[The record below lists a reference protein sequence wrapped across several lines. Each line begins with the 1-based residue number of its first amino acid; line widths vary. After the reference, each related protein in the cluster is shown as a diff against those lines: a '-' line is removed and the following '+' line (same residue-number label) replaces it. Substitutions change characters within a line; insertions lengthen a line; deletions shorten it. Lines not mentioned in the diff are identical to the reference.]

1 MQVAGDA
8 SIEVELAARNAVTS
22 IALCEDSLPAE
33 GLAAGAST
41 IITAQVMLGWRK
53 LITHLARTYLPL
65 FLQYHV
71 DSCIKCY
78 VAGQSSVPIEEECLC
93 TQGCL
98 HRQKPLR
105 VPIAS

>member
-41 IITAQVMLGWRK
+41 VITAQVMLG
-53 LITHLARTYLPL
+53 
-65 FLQYHV
+65 QEN
-71 DSCIKCY
+71 
-78 VAGQSSVPIEEECLC
+78 SSHIQPGHICPRPCSALGTPALSAVWLVKALCL
-93 TQGCL
+93 L
-98 HRQKPLR
+98 
-105 VPIAS
+105 

>member
-41 IITAQVMLGWRK
+41 IITAQVG
-53 LITHLARTYLPL
+53 ART
-65 FLQYHV
+65 V
-71 DSCIKCY
+71 ACIWPEY
-78 VAGQSSVPIEEECLC
+78 ICLC
-93 TQGCL
+93 PCNT
-98 HRQKPLR
+98 
-105 VPIAS
+105 VWTSASVALWLVKAL

>member
-41 IITAQVMLGWRK
+41 IITAQVML
-53 LITHLARTYLPL
+53 AY
-65 FLQYHV
+65 
-71 DSCIKCY
+71 CN
-78 VAGQSSVPIEEECLC
+78 SSHIWQGHTCLC
-93 TQGCL
+93 PCNTL
-98 HRQKPLR
+98 
-105 VPIAS
+105 